1 MELEPVYVL
10 SASLLVHAIVVGAL
24 VVKAAHKFNRAMSEV
39 ASGIYERGER
49 PEQDYPLF
57 DEELAKLHLDMGEDI
72 NYGAQ
77 LTLEYDPVKV
87 DY

>member
-1 MELEPVYVL
+1 
-10 SASLLVHAIVVGAL
+10 
-24 VVKAAHKFNRAMSEV
+24 MSEV